1 VTTLVGTGSLV
12 RLILRRDRWMLPVW
26 VVVLSFIPIGVAG
39 AFAGLYPTL
48 DLRLELMA
56 TVVTNPGLVALLGPL
71 YDPSIGGLTAWR
83 IGTIGCVFV
92 ALMAVLTVIRH
103 TRVEEETGR
112 RELLGSTV
120 IGRHA
125 PLTAA
130 LIVVAATG
138 LLIGIFIAAGLV
150 ATGEAAAGSIAFGL
164 GWALIAAVFAAVGG
178 VAAQLTANSG
188 AARGIAVGAIGV
200 AYLLRMAGD
209 GGADNGFGWLTW
221 LSPIGWFTRL
231 RPFAGEQWWVALLSV
246 GLVAVL
252 VGVAYRLSSTR
263 DVAAGVFEPRPGPAT
278 ASPSLGT
285 PLGLAWRLQRP
296 SLLGWGIG
304 LMLFGVVWGGIAD
317 SVTAIVDENP
327 GLADILERLGGEQA
341 IVDIFFSA
349 AMGIVAYIVAA
360 YAVRT
365 ALRLHT
371 EETGL
376 RAEPILA
383 TATPRLNW
391 AGSHL
396 TFAVLGPVLI
406 MALVGVVTG
415 IVYGATIGDLFG
427 DVPRLTGSALLQVP
441 AVWVMVGIAMTLYG
455 LVPRLSALAWALLAG
470 FLFVGLLGQV
480 LQFPQWVIDL
490 SPFSHT
496 PTLPGDIDPVPL
508 ALLTGAA
515 VILVGAG
522 LAGFRRRD
530 VI

>member
-1 VTTLVGTGSLV
+1 VTTLVGTGQLI
-12 RLILRRDRWMLPVW
+12 RLILRRDRWLLPIW
-26 VVVLSFIPIGVAG
+26 IVVLSFIPIGVAG

-48 DLRLELMA
+48 QSRVELMA
-56 TVVTNPGLVALLGPL
+56 TVITNPGLVALLGPL

-130 LIVVAATG
+130 FAVVAATG
-138 LLIGIFIAAGLV
+138 LLIGVFIAVGLV
-150 ATGEAAAGSIAFGL
+150 ATGEAATGSIAFGL
-164 GWALIAAVFAAVGG
+164 GWASIAAVFAAIGA

-209 GGADNGFGWLTW
+209 GGADNGIGWMTW
-221 LSPIGWFTRL
+221 LSPIGWFTKL
-231 RPFAGEQWWVALLSV
+231 RPFADEQWWVALLSV
-246 GLVAVL
+246 ALTALLAGA
-252 VGVAYRLSSTR
+252 AYRLSSTR

-296 SLLGWGIG
+296 SLIGWGIG
-304 LMLFGVVWGGIAD
+304 LMVFGAVWGGIAD

-327 GLADILERLGGEQA
+327 SLADILERLGGAQA
-341 IVDIFFSA
+341 IVDIFFTA
-349 AMGIVAYIVAA
+349 AMGIGAYIVAA

-365 ALRLHT
+365 ALRLNT

-383 TATPRLNW
+383 TATPRLEW
-391 AGSHL
+391 ARSHL

-406 MALVGVVTG
+406 MTLVGVVTG
-415 IVYGATIGDLFG
+415 LVYGATIGDLFG
-427 DVPRLTGSALLQVP
+427 ELPRLTGSALLQIP
-441 AVWVMVGIAMTLYG
+441 AVWVMVGAAVALFG
-455 LVPRLSALAWALLAG
+455 LAPRLSVLAWALLAA
-470 FLFVGLLGQV
+470 FFFVGLLGQI

-490 SPFSHT
+490 SPFTHT

-508 ALLTGAA
+508 VLLSGAA
-515 VILVGAG
+515 LVLFVVG

-530 VI
+530 VG